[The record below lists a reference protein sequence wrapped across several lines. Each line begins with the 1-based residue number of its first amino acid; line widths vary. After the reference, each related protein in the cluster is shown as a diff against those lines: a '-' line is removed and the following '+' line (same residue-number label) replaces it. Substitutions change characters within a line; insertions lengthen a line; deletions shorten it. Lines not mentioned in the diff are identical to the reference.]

1 MTKNFCDFRV
11 CIFDMLRNT
20 ELTETKR
27 RKFLGLRMGNEN
39 GVEIEK
45 ILKLPK
51 SIIYDTIKQYE
62 GSENLKS
69 KTRGGRPKILNQE
82 NS

>member
-11 CIFDMLRNT
+11 YISDMLRNT

-27 RKFLGLRMGNEN
+27 GKFLGLRIGNEN

-45 ILKLPK
+45 IPKLPK
-51 SIIYDTIKQYE
+51 STVYDIIKQYE

-69 KTRGGRPKILNQE
+69 KTRGGDPKY
-82 NS
+82 